1 MRRELYEVVAQEQY
15 LFWWSADRRATDGES
30 LRRNDGVRF
39 EVTRN
44 EPSNVTEEYNPEN
57 YYGGNASSD
66 EDSDDLEEQPTQPVS
81 TQSVPAQPV
90 VVEAPKKLCPRCV
103 THIDR
108 RRRKRKKQDDSDE
121 EFDSDEEVAA
131 FVAVPPRKRPTRQK
145 VAAPQTAAEFQ
156 VGDPVEARF
165 MEGED
170 WLPGTIKECNGDGMY
185 AITFY
190 DGSEDDPVREDHIRR
205 PIVADQ

>member
-1 MRRELYEVVAQEQY
+1 M
-15 LFWWSADRRATDGES
+15 
-30 LRRNDGVRF
+30 
-39 EVTRN
+39 
-44 EPSNVTEEYNPEN
+44 
-57 YYGGNASSD
+57 
-66 EDSDDLEEQPTQPVS
+66 EEQPVPTQPVP
-81 TQSVPAQPV
+81 TQPVPAQPV
-90 VVEAPKKLCPRCV
+90 VVEAPKKRCPRGV

-131 FVAVPPRKRPTRQK
+131 VVAVPARKRPTRQK